1 MYCKHCGNKL
11 KYDLNAD
18 YVVYNGEIYCN
29 EDCMLYDVDYG
40 FANLEDITEDVFDR
54 CNYWSGPNK
63 QSDNKMSMKDA
74 MNILIKHNK
83 WRRDN
88 HVPNKYEMVNPTELG
103 KAIEVAIDTLDCM
116 INYVHES

>member
-1 MYCKHCGNKL
+1 MNCKHCGKKL

-40 FANLEDITEDVFDR
+40 FANLDDVTEDVFDR
-54 CNYWSGPNK
+54 CNYWTGP
-63 QSDNKMSMKDA
+63 DERKMSIQDA
-74 MNILIKHNK
+74 MSILIKHNK

-88 HVPNKYEMVNPTELG
+88 HIPNKYEMVNPTELG
-103 KAIEVAIDTLDCM
+103 IAIEVAIDAMSKLLDY
-116 INYVHES
+116 N